1 MVQRFTKFQQ
11 SIVDEQNARRK
22 KKKNTPQ
29 AYTNII
35 IHIQN
40 VTMEG
45 FWKAVVIV
53 GSPIVNTIVNNTV
66 NKNMI

>member
-66 NKNMI
+66 KKNMI